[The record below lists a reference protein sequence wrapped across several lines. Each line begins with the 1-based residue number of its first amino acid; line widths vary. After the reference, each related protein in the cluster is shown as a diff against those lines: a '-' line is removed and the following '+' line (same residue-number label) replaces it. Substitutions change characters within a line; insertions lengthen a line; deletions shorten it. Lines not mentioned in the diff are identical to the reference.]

1 MGGMGPVLCPHK
13 QNPLSCLTCFQ
24 EKARRPKPRPEDV
37 QRTQMTPP
45 MAKGKVVSQAEL
57 AQNPAVAMQLARK
70 QQALEKI
77 AGRPLPV
84 QQPAPVRAPDPAV
97 ASSGFVPTTQAI
109 NPHAAGR
116 PRPQVETRVATSEEE
131 GGYEGS
137 EGPFSDEQLAELAS
151 EFPAHRSVIDN
162 LPSHPDASGP
172 RVGGGALRP
181 VVRGRPTTS

>member
-13 QNPLSCLTCFQ
+13 QNPVACLQCFQ

-45 MAKGKVVSQAEL
+45 TPKGKVVSQAEL

-70 QQALEKI
+70 AQALEKI

-84 QQPAPVRAPDPAV
+84 QQAAPVRTPDPAV
-97 ASSGFVPTTQAI
+97 ASSGFMPTTQAI

-116 PRPQVETRVATSEEE
+116 PRPQVATRVTTSEDE
-131 GGYEGS
+131 GGDEGI
-137 EGPFSDEQLAELAS
+137 GGFSDEQLAELAS
-151 EFPAHRSVIDN
+151 EFPEHQSVIDN
-162 LPSHPDASGP
+162 LPSHPEAVGP
-172 RVGGGALRP
+172 RGGGGHLRP